1 MMVTIIEKK
10 EINEVYIKY
19 DNIFF
24 FKYMLSSYL
33 CLMIIL
39 FFLVRILSVFT
50 VLKIEGENKFVIFM
64 FLVYLIF
71 SIFSNTFYPRK
82 DIVFKEEY
90 VKINNQKILYDSI
103 DKVAIKKIRR
113 GRGESEYILVMTI
126 KGKEKKIIKYGFLK
140 DLEKIL
146 EVYIKYEKRF
156 KNK

>member
-1 MMVTIIEKK
+1 MVTIIEKK